1 MYRFNA
7 LLNKEWLEAIRDK
20 RALFLTLFMG
30 LMGPGLF
37 ILIFTLLQN
46 EVSSN
51 ENTTVKLINLQ
62 YPALENFLTQQ
73 GFEQDLDA
81 DISIEFPADM
91 TLQLAKAK
99 PVTITIKGNLANQ
112 SNQSSASNIERSL
125 TRFSQQIGTTR
136 LIARGIN
143 PTITQPFDIQL
154 ENTANPTS
162 SGAIIV
168 ESMLHLF
175 IMVIFI
181 GGMSY
186 VIDSSAGERERHSLE
201 LLLMQPISTTEVI
214 LAKASMAWLLSMTT
228 FVIAFLGVLIVFR
241 LYPANDFGLSV
252 VMSLFDALF
261 IIIAFLPLSLLA
273 VLLEYQL
280 AFQSKSYKEAQS
292 YMNFVVFIP
301 MGLSMWLQFSSAD
314 HALIAWLPLVGQQH
328 ILDATFKDQ
337 AADWYSYGGVF
348 LLTCLIDVLL
358 ILILAKRLRNEKTI
372 LGL

>member
-1 MYRFNA
+1 
-7 LLNKEWLEAIRDK
+7 
-20 RALFLTLFMG
+20 
-30 LMGPGLF
+30 
-37 ILIFTLLQN
+37 
-46 EVSSN
+46 
-51 ENTTVKLINLQ
+51 
-62 YPALENFLTQQ
+62 
-73 GFEQDLDA
+73 
-81 DISIEFPADM
+81 
-91 TLQLAKAK
+91 
-99 PVTITIKGNLANQ
+99 
-112 SNQSSASNIERSL
+112 
-125 TRFSQQIGTTR
+125 QQISTTR

-143 PTITQPFDIQL
+143 PTIIHPFDIQV
-154 ENTANPTS
+154 ENSANPAS

-214 LAKASMAWLLSMTT
+214 LAKAAMAWLLSMTT
-228 FVIAFLGVLIVFR
+228 FMIAFLGVLVVFR
-241 LYPANDFGLSV
+241 LYPANEFGLSV
-252 VMSLFDALF
+252 EMSTFDALV
-261 IIIAFLPLSLLA
+261 IIFAFLPLSLLA
-273 VLLEYQL
+273 VLLEYLL

-314 HALIAWLPLVGQQH
+314 HAIIAWLPLVGQQH

-337 AADWYSYGGVF
+337 PADWFSYGGVF
-348 LLTCLIDVLL
+348 ILTCVIDVLL
-358 ILILAKRLRNEKTI
+358 IMSLAKRLRNEKTI

>member
-1 MYRFNA
+1 MYRFTA

-37 ILIFTLLQN
+37 VLIFTLLQN

-51 ENTTVKLINLQ
+51 ENTTINIINLH
-62 YPALENFLTQQ
+62 YPALENYLTQQ
-73 GFEQDLDA
+73 GFEHDLEA
-81 DISIEFPADM
+81 EISVEFPPEM
-91 TLQLAKAK
+91 TLKLSQAKV
-99 PVTITIKGNLANQ
+99 VTVVIKGNLANQ
-112 SNQSSASNIERSL
+112 NNQSAAANIERSL
-125 TRFSQQIGTTR
+125 ARFSQQISTTR

-154 ENTANPTS
+154 ENSANPAS

-228 FVIAFLGVLIVFR
+228 FVIAFLGVLVVFR

-252 VMSLFDALF
+252 EMSIFDALV
-261 IIIAFLPLSLLA
+261 IILAFLPLSLLA

-314 HALIAWLPLVGQQH
+314 HPLIAWLPLVGQQH

-337 AADWYSYGGVF
+337 TADWYSYAGVF
-348 LLTCLIDVLL
+348 ILTWVIDALL
-358 ILILAKRLRNEKTI
+358 IMSLAKRLRNEKTI